1 MKMTW
6 LFSGGKKKQ
15 DRVEDQLAAVLSPA
29 PSAPAI
35 TETVA
40 APAAVTSAP
49 AAAPMSFSYG
59 ATSYQAANSG
69 DDYEDFL
76 LHMQS
81 GKRPFRKPGITVKQ
95 EFELWLAHRA
105 KTRQAEAAA
114 ADRGKAQARAHA

>member
-6 LFSGGKKKQ
+6 LFSGSKKKQ

-35 TETVA
+35 TETA
-40 APAAVTSAP
+40 AQAAVTSAP

-59 ATSYQAANSG
+59 ATSYQSESSG
-69 DDYEDFL
+69 DEYEDFL

-105 KTRQAEAAA
+105 KTRLAAA
-114 ADRGKAQARAHA
+114 AAGARTRAQA

>member
-35 TETVA
+35 TETV